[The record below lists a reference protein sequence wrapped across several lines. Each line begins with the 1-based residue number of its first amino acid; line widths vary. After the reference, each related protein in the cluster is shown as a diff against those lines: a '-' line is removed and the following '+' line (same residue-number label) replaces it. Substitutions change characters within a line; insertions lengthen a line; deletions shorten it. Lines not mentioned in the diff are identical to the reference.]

1 MSAEANR
8 TVLRDDGGG
17 ALESQYRQILEHL
30 GNQRGMLDKEQWMNL
45 SMGIKSDRLVSVHP
59 GALP

>member
-8 TVLRDDGGG
+8 TVLRDDGV

-30 GNQRGMLDKEQWMNL
+30 GKQHGLLDKEQWMTL
-45 SMGIKSDRLVSVHP
+45 SADIKSDRLVSLHP

>member
-8 TVLRDDGGG
+8 IVLRDDGG

-30 GNQRGMLDKEQWMNL
+30 GKQHGLLDKEQWMIL
-45 SMGIKSDRLVSVHP
+45 SADIKSDRLVSVDP
-59 GALP
+59 GAFP